1 MVQSYSMS
9 WAMSPGMTNI
19 PYWMLQSYT
28 MSPLMTNILYWMTQ
42 SYAMSH
48 VTGDAKYSVLNA
60 AALYPVKSNVT
71 DDAKYSIFYAQ
82 SYTIG
87 NFMMPNIL
95 YRKVQPYHVIIHV
108 TGVSKYWMVQ
118 SSTISQR
125 HKDAHIVHIW
135 LQTNIMTHF
144 RKVKGSKVG

>member
-1 MVQSYSMS
+1 M
-9 WAMSPGMTNI
+9 
-19 PYWMLQSYT
+19 
-28 MSPLMTNILYWMTQ
+28 
-42 SYAMSH
+42 
-48 VTGDAKYSVLNA
+48 NA

-108 TGVSKYWMVQ
+108 TGVSKCWLVQ
-118 SSTISQR
+118 SFAISQR
-125 HKDAHIVHIW
+125 RKDIQ
-135 LQTNIMTHF
+135 L
-144 RKVKGSKVG
+144 VKGSRVVKVNFPQNKSTLLMMCGMTGEIE